1 MNEKFIGSV
10 INALPLEH
18 MIGGPL
24 QAMIKAQI
32 QATKSYTDFLLSV
45 CIKDGKANAVQFD
58 YDETVVDEQGVVQ
71 GVMTKPCAFPC
82 WLPSLTRSSVLKRV
96 RSTLS

>member
-1 MNEKFIGSV
+1 MDTQFIGSV

-32 QATKSYTDFLLSV
+32 QASKAYADFLFPSV
-45 CIKDGKANAVQFD
+45 SRTARPSRCSLITMKPWS
-58 YDETVVDEQGVVQ
+58 
-71 GVMTKPCAFPC
+71 MTKA
-82 WLPSLTRSSVLKRV
+82 
-96 RSTLS
+96 